1 MCPIVSAHA
10 TCRSEA
16 QPVRPPEKHA
26 RLGNEER
33 LWGFFFTTEVSVNGN
48 VPPALLCLVDI
59 KRYLYMQI
67 FLGHLA
73 GI

>member
-1 MCPIVSAHA
+1 MCPIMSAHA

-26 RLGNEER
+26 RLGNEES

-48 VPPALLCLVDI
+48 VPPAILCLVDI